1 MKQTYKRG
9 ELTQQT
15 AIFLGRTLKARNL
28 TQEAFAEM
36 VPCSTRTAQ
45 RWLKDGVSS
54 LDTLQSICNVLKVSV
69 GDIFLEEEDVPLF
82 VSAEFPAA
90 FKLAAS

>member
-9 ELTQQT
+9 KLTQQT
-15 AIFLGRTLKARNL
+15 AIFLGRTLEARNL

-36 VPCSTRTAQ
+36 VPCATRTAQ

-54 LDTLQSICNVLKVSV
+54 LDTLQRICDVLNVSV
-69 GDIFLEEEDVPLF
+69 GDIFLEEEDVPLY
-82 VSAEFPAA
+82 VSAKFLAA
-90 FKLAAS
+90 LKLAAS